1 MKCIIIDDEK
11 TARMALAKLCE
22 TSGLLE
28 VVAEFENPTLALPFI
43 NQNTVDLIFLD
54 IHMPELKGSDFLKT
68 MSTLPDV
75 IMTTT
80 DTSFALEAFE
90 HNVIDYLVKPIDMP
104 RFLKSME
111 KIKSSKKVQEE
122 DIEAKSMFVNINSRL
137 IKIDFEDIQFLESKG
152 DYVQIKTDEKK
163 HLVHVTLKKM
173 EEKLPSS
180 MFLKVHRSYIINLDK
195 IIDIEDNSI
204 LIAEEIIPISR
215 GNREALL
222 TRLNTL

>member
-11 TARMALAKLCE
+11 TARMALTKLCE

-28 VVAEFENPTLALPFI
+28 VIGEFENPTLALPFI
-43 NQNTVDLIFLD
+43 NQNTIDLIFLD

-104 RFLKSME
+104 RFLKSVE
-111 KIKSSKKVQEE
+111 KIKSSKKVNEG
-122 DIEAKSMFVNINSRL
+122 DTEATSMFVNINSRL
-137 IKIDFEDIQFLESKG
+137 IKIDFEYCTS
-152 DYVQIKTDEKK
+152 
-163 HLVHVTLKKM
+163 
-173 EEKLPSS
+173 
-180 MFLKVHRSYIINLDK
+180 NL
-195 IIDIEDNSI
+195 
-204 LIAEEIIPISR
+204 L
-215 GNREALL
+215 
-222 TRLNTL
+222 